1 MRLFRGWR
9 PALRMARREALR
21 ARGRSILVLVMIG
34 LPVLGIVALDTLART
49 SDVSTVEGLSRQ
61 IGSADAL
68 VTDGMSAGP
77 VDQTPDMS
85 SAGSEETAG
94 GELLNPTAGTIRSV
108 LGPDTRVLE
117 RVTGRVAVR
126 TEVGLA
132 RPTAVGVDLQDP
144 MTRGLFDLRTGRYPR
159 GTGEVVV
166 SERLAGR
173 GFPVGSTL
181 TLADGSA
188 LKVVGTVEST
198 TTRDLDLLVGQAAAL
213 GLRRAAGSDGTQ
225 TDWLVSRPA
234 GVDWAGVRALNAEG
248 MFALSRAVIENPP
261 PASQVTM
268 ETYGGGVGSAEAA
281 VLALVVAMA
290 LLEVVLLAGPAF
302 AVGARRQQ
310 RALALMAASGAEPP
324 HLRRVVVAS
333 GVVLGTTAAVLGS
346 VLGVGVAWLARPVV
360 QQFSST
366 VLGPFEV
373 APRDIAAI
381 AACGLLSALLAALL
395 PALVAARSDV
405 VAILAGRRG
414 ETKTAIW
421 SPVLGA
427 LMLTAGIAGAAY
439 GALQPSGEL
448 YITVSAIFAV
458 LGMVLLTPLVL
469 GLLGHVARLL
479 PLPARFAVRDAA
491 RHRSRTAPAVA
502 AVAATVAGVVALGIG
517 GTSDAAE
524 NRALYTPAAPAG
536 AGIVLAS
543 GADSDSWT
551 AFTSAVQHEL
561 PGARTTTV
569 RGIDE
574 SQGAQYRYMLATD
587 SAPSDVGPG
596 ELEGSST
603 AYAGQLGS
611 STLVGPAVLRGLGL
625 SGADLARARQA
636 LARGDV
642 VVFDERSG
650 PRQVELTVIA
660 ERYPADGG
668 EVQEVGSWEYRGIIV
683 RVPGSM
689 QPARAVVPATV
700 AREARMAVV
709 TTSLLVEG
717 AAIDQAAEERIDE
730 VVAGLDQNAT
740 LYVERGFQ
748 DDSTRIMLLLL
759 GSIGGVLVLG
769 GTLTATFLALSD
781 ARPDFA
787 TMGAVGAEPRT
798 RRAVAAA
805 YAGTI
810 GLVGAVLGAAVG
822 FVPGIAVTFPLTGSS
837 WAGPGA
843 TTTEGTPLPGHF
855 LDVPW
860 LLVLGLVVVLPLVTA
875 TVVGLTSRSRLPMVS
890 RLS

>member
-1 MRLFRGWR
+1 MRLLRGWR
-9 PALRMARREALR
+9 PALRIARREALR
-21 ARGRSILVLVMIG
+21 ARGRSVLVLVMIG

-49 SDVSTVEGLSRQ
+49 SDVSTVEGLTRQ

-68 VTDGMSAGP
+68 VTDGKSAGP

-85 SAGSEETAG
+85 SASSLGTGE
-94 GELLNPTAGTIRSV
+94 GELLTPTAATIRSV
-108 LGPDTRVLE
+108 LGSDTRVLE
-117 RVTGRVAVR
+117 RVTGRVEVR
-126 TEVGLA
+126 TDVGLA
-132 RPTAVGVDLQDP
+132 RPTAAGIDLQDP
-144 MTRGLFDLRTGRYPR
+144 MSRGLFDLRTGRYPR

-198 TTRDLDLLVGQAAAL
+198 TTHGLSLLAGPATAL
-213 GLRRAAGSDGTQ
+213 GLDRAAGPDETQ

-234 GVDWAGVRALNAEG
+234 GVDWASVRALNAEG
-248 MFALSRAVIENPP
+248 MFALSRAVVENPP
-261 PASQVTM
+261 PASEVTVP
-268 ETYGGGVGSAEAA
+268 TYDGGNDSAVVA

-324 HLRRVVVAS
+324 HLRRVVLAS
-333 GVVLGTTAAVLGS
+333 GVVLGTAAAVLGS
-346 VLGVGVAWLARPVV
+346 VLGVSVAWLARPVV
-360 QQFSST
+360 QHFSAT
-366 VLGPFEV
+366 VLGPFQV
-373 APRDIAAI
+373 APRDIAGI
-381 AACGLLSALLAALL
+381 ALCGLLSALLAALL

-414 ETKTAIW
+414 ETRTAVW
-421 SPVLGA
+421 SPVVGA
-427 LMLTAGIAGAAY
+427 LMLTVGILGSAY

-448 YITVSAIFAV
+448 YITISAVFAV

-469 GLLGHVARLL
+469 GSLGRFARLL

-524 NRALYTPAAPAG
+524 NRALYSPAAPSG
-536 AGIVLAS
+536 AGVIQAYDVD
-543 GADSDSWT
+543 GPSWT
-551 AFTSAVQHEL
+551 AFERVVHREL
-561 PGARTTTV
+561 PGARITRL
-569 RGIDE
+569 RGVDE
-574 SQGAQYRYMLATD
+574 SGPQQLRLEPADTGSW
-587 SAPSDVGPG
+587 SA
-596 ELEGSST
+596 
-603 AYAGQLGS
+603 ALGS
-611 STLVGPAVLRGLGL
+611 SVLVGPAGLGALGL
-625 SGADLARARQA
+625 SADDVRKTRAGLAD
-636 LARGDV
+636 GEV
-642 VVFDERSG
+642 VVFGDQSSS
-650 PRQVELTVIA
+650 RQVTLVRETYDENGKTTA
-660 ERYPADGG
+660 KSSAT
-668 EVQEVGSWEYRGIIV
+668 YRAV
-683 RVPGSM
+683 RVSAPGSM
-689 QPARAVVPATV
+689 QPARAVLPMSV
-700 AREARMAVV
+700 AKDAGLAVI
-709 TTSLLVEG
+709 TSALLVRGTTIDQSAED
-717 AAIDQAAEERIDE
+717 AIDEGL
-730 VVAGLDQNAT
+730 AGLEENAT

-787 TMGAVGAEPRT
+787 TMGAIGADPGT
-798 RRAVAAA
+798 RRGVAAA

-810 GLVGAVLGAAVG
+810 GLVGAVLGATVG

-837 WAGPGA
+837 WAGPSA
-843 TTTEGTPLPGHF
+843 TTTEGAPLPDHF
-855 LDVPW
+855 LDIPW
-860 LLVLGLVVVLPLVTA
+860 LLVLGLVVVLPVVTA
-875 TVVGLTSRSRLPMVS
+875 AVVGLTSRSRLPMVS